1 MSREVLERLKRLLEA
16 GGYEAR
22 LVGGAVRD
30 RLIGRE
36 PNDFDIVVVGPALSL
51 ARALADQV
59 GGFFYILDARR
70 EYGRVVVRSP
80 EGRRFYVDLTRRDGE
95 SWEEDLR
102 RRDFTIN
109 AMMVDLETF
118 LRADVF
124 VPVDPLGGW
133 EDLQAGRLRLC
144 APDAFRRDPVR
155 IIRAVRFEAEFRL
168 RMTSEAEQALREVL
182 PWLSIVA
189 PERVR
194 EEIVKILLIPPLVRS
209 LRRME
214 TLEILERILPEVAGL
229 RGVEQGPPHV
239 WDVYE
244 HTLRVVAAIEQFLG
258 GATEP
263 SAEGEAL
270 AELRDLPPRWAEVAE
285 AMAPWW
291 ERLEARWAE
300 EVAVGHP
307 RRALLL
313 LGALLHDIGKPAT
326 RTVGPDGRVRF
337 IGHEA
342 VGAEWTARRL
352 EALRF
357 SNDEIEEVETLVR
370 HHMRPHVMARGKPTP
385 RALYRLFRD
394 VGESGVDLALLAL
407 ADTLAVW
414 GPTLTE
420 EIWAPRLQLARAL
433 WQAFFEAP
441 DRFVRPTP
449 LIRGEDLLAL
459 GVPEGPQIGRILEA
473 IREAQ
478 AAGEV
483 TTREEALAL
492 ARRLKDE
499 FERSA

>member
-1 MSREVLERLKRLLEA
+1 MSREVLEQLKRLLEA

-36 PNDFDIVVVGPALSL
+36 PNDFDVAVVGPALSL
-51 ARALADQV
+51 ARALADRV

-70 EYGRVVVRSP
+70 EYGRVVVRSL
-80 EGRRFYVDLTRRDGE
+80 EGRRWYVDLTRRDGE

-118 LRADVF
+118 LRAEAF
-124 VPVDPLGGW
+124 LPFDPLGGW
-133 EDLQAGRLRLC
+133 EDLRAGRLRLC

-155 IIRAVRFEAEFRL
+155 IIRAVRFEAEFGL
-168 RMTSEAEQALREVL
+168 RMTPEAEQALREAL
-182 PWLSIVA
+182 PWLSLAA

-194 EEIVKILLIPPLVRS
+194 EELVKILLLPPFVRS

-214 TLEILERILPEVAGL
+214 ALGILERILPEVAGL

-244 HTLRVVAAIEQFLG
+244 HTLRVVAALERFLE

-263 SAEGEAL
+263 GVEDEA
-270 AELRDLPPRWAEVAE
+270 RDLPPRWAEVAG
-285 AMAPWW
+285 AMAPWR

-326 RTVGPDGRVRF
+326 RSVDPDGRVRF

-342 VGAEWTARRL
+342 VGAEWAARRL

-370 HHMRPHVMARGKPTP
+370 HHMRPHAMARGKPTP
-385 RALYRLFRD
+385 RAIYRFFRD

-420 EIWAPRLQLARAL
+420 AIWAPRLQLARVL

-441 DRFVRPTP
+441 DRFVRPIP

-483 TTREEALAL
+483 TTREEALTL
-492 ARRLKDE
+492 ARRLMDE
-499 FERSA
+499 SGGSA